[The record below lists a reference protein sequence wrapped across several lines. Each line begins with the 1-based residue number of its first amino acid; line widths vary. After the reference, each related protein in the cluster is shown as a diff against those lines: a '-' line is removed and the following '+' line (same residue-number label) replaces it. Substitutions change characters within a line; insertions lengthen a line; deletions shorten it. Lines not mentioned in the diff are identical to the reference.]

1 MSQLL
6 SIYGYQISG
15 NYNQDKET
23 EDVNYNTVSRTR
35 RLVSELSLQQR
46 DFNPTLVHEDFVVD
60 RVVIVKVFL

>member
-35 RLVSELSLQQR
+35 RLVSDLSLQQR
-46 DFNPTLVHEDFVVD
+46 DFDPTLIHVGFVVD
-60 RVVIVKVFL
+60 IVVTVQVFP